1 MWWNEDADTWILAP
15 AQRNAFS
22 MRRAW
27 PQRSVLVCRL
37 FRQSGYGD
45 FSCAVQLKSVVWW
58 RSHRC
63 CRWRPVCR
71 SKCTTSGRPSSDRL
85 CRRLKTP
92 APIPPAAG
100 RRAPPVCRSARQRLR
115 VQRNC
120 GGTTKA
126 SRTPQE
132 LHARQTKR
140 CRNRCRLMLKFQLSP
155 GRSGRI

>member
-1 MWWNEDADTWILAP
+1 MWWNENADTWILSP
-15 AQRNAFS
+15 AQRTPS
-22 MRRAW
+22 RCGGLGRRD
-27 PQRSVLVCRL
+27 PSSYVVC
-37 FRQSGYGD
+37 FVKAD
-45 FSCAVQLKSVVWW
+45 MVISVVQNNLN
-58 RSHRC
+58 RSYGGGPIGAAAGDRYAD
-63 CRWRPVCR
+63 RSALRLADPV
-71 SKCTTSGRPSSDRL
+71 SDRL

-120 GGTTKA
+120 GGTAKA

-140 CRNRCRLMLKFQLSP
+140 CRNRCRLMLGFQLSV
-155 GRSGRI
+155 GRSDRI